1 MSHRAY
7 QFYLPALLQSRPRLL
22 VAMAA
27 GLISFAIL
35 PATLSLSIRGL
46 ISWDILVTLYLGLAF
61 IMMSRGNKGHI
72 RHRAQRQQT
81 GRFFILGTIT
91 SAATASLF
99 AIFKIL
105 GGLKDMPELTVNL
118 HLALACFTVISSW
131 LLVQTLFAQIYAHEY
146 YLEPE
151 HDGIIYPLNF
161 PSDDEPDYWDFL
173 YFATIIGMTS
183 QVSDVAIRGRL
194 VRRIATAHGILSFF
208 FNTGILALAINIA
221 ASLL

>member
-7 QFYLPALLQSRPRLL
+7 RFYLPALLRSRPRLFT
-22 VAMAA
+22 AMAA
-27 GLISFAIL
+27 GIIGFAVL
-35 PATLSLSIRGL
+35 PASLSLSIRGL
-46 ISWDILVTLYLGLAF
+46 IGWDILVALYLSLAF
-61 IMMSRGNKGHI
+61 TMMSRGSKGHI
-72 RHRAQRQQT
+72 RHRAQQEQT
-81 GRFFILGTIT
+81 GRFFVLGTIT
-91 SAATASLF
+91 AAASASLL

-105 GGLKDMPELTVNL
+105 GGLKDMPEVTVNL

-146 YLEPE
+146 YREPDQ
-151 HDGIIYPLNF
+151 DGVVYPLNF
-161 PSDDEPDYWDFL
+161 PDDEEPDYWDFL